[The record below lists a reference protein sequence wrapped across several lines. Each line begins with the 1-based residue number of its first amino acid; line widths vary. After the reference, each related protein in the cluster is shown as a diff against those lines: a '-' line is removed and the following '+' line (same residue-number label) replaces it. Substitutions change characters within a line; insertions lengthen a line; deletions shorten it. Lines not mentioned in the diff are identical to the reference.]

1 MNDPRIDRL
10 AEILVRYSTKVKSG
24 DLVGIMGYPFSPEAL
39 PLMEA
44 VFREVLRAGGHPYP
58 YLEARYTEGLD
69 RLLYTEGSDD
79 QLQYLEP
86 WAEQMI
92 RSLDC
97 DIIIMAATNTR
108 ALSAVDSSKI
118 ALHSRARA
126 ELFNLY
132 LKRAAEG
139 DFRWVIAP
147 MPTSGYAQDAEMSL
161 SEFADFVFAST
172 YVDRDDPIAAWEQL
186 SKYQAELVKKLAG
199 KDKVTLQSPQV
210 DLSFSIRGRTF
221 LNCDG
226 ECNMPDGEIFT
237 TPVEDTVSGWMQ
249 SSFPAIYKG
258 VDVGQVRLGFK
269 EGRVVEAESE
279 KNQSHLIEILDT
291 DEGARRIGEF
301 GIGTNDQ
308 IKVFT
313 KNMLFDEKIGGTI
326 HLALGTSY
334 PETGGVNQSGI
345 HWDLLCDMREGG
357 IITADGKRVYESG
370 RFV

>member
-1 MNDPRIDRL
+1 MTDPRVDRL
-10 AEILVRYSTKVKSG
+10 AEILVRYSTRVKSG
-24 DLVGIMGYPFSPEAL
+24 ELVGIRGYPFSQEAL

-44 VFREVLRAGGHPYP
+44 VFREILRAGGHPYP
-58 YLEARYTEGLD
+58 YFEARYTEGLD
-69 RLLYTEGSDD
+69 RILYTESSDE

-97 DIIIMAATNTR
+97 DIVIMAATNTR
-108 ALSAVDSSKI
+108 ALSAVDSSRI
-118 ALHSRARA
+118 ALHSRVRA

-139 DFRWVIAP
+139 ALRWVITL
-147 MPTSGYAQDAEMSL
+147 MPTSAYAQDAEMSQ
-161 SEFADFVFAST
+161 SEFTDFLFAST
-172 YVDRDDPIAAWEQL
+172 YADQHDPIAVWQQI
-186 SKYQAELVKKLAG
+186 SKNQAELVKKLSG
-199 KDKVTLQSPQV
+199 KDKITVQSPHV

-221 LNCDG
+221 VNCDG
-226 ECNMPDGEIFT
+226 DRNMPDGEIFT
-237 TPVEDTVSGWMQ
+237 CPVEDTINGWMH
-249 SSFPAIYKG
+249 SSFPAIYRG
-258 VDVGQVRLGFK
+258 VDVGQVRLRFR

-301 GIGTNDQ
+301 GIGANEQ
-308 IKVFT
+308 INVFT

-326 HLALGTSY
+326 HLALGTSF
-334 PETGGVNQSGI
+334 PETGGLNQSGI

-357 IITADGKRVYESG
+357 VIIADGERVYEAG
-370 RFV
+370 RFI

>member
-1 MNDPRIDRL
+1 MTDPRIDRL
-10 AEILVRYSTKVKSG
+10 AEILVRYSTRVTSG
-24 DLVGIMGYPFSPEAL
+24 DLVGIMGYPFSRKAL

-58 YLEARYTEGLD
+58 YLETRYTEGLD
-69 RLLYTEGSDD
+69 RIFYAEGSDD

-86 WAEQMI
+86 W
-92 RSLDC
+92 
-97 DIIIMAATNTR
+97 T
-108 ALSAVDSSKI
+108 
-118 ALHSRARA
+118 

-139 DFRWVIAP
+139 ALRWVIAL
-147 MPTSGYAQDAEMSL
+147 MPTRAYVQEAEMSL
-161 SEFADFVFAST
+161 SEFSDFLFAST
-172 YVDRDDPIAAWEQL
+172 YADRDDPIAVWEQI
-186 SKYQAELVKKLAG
+186 SDRQAELVKKLAG
-199 KDKVTLQSPQV
+199 KDKVAVQSPHV
-210 DLSFSIRGRTF
+210 ELTFSIQGRTF
-221 LNCDG
+221 VNCDG

-237 TPVEDTVSGWMQ
+237 CPVEDTVNGWMQ
-249 SSFPAIYKG
+249 SSFPSIYKG
-258 VDVGQVRLGFK
+258 VDVGQVRLAFDG
-269 EGRVVEAESE
+269 GRVVEAESE
-279 KNQSHLIEILDT
+279 KHQSHLMKMLDT

-326 HLALGTSY
+326 HLALGTSF
-334 PETGGVNQSGI
+334 PETGGVNKSGI